1 MVGVRHPPHV
11 RSFGAVG
18 ATMGAERFLGEDV
31 ETLRT
36 ELAETQARLKEAQ
49 GELARLVRLAEADL
63 QRQRPGE
70 QSSVVAASV
79 RRPAA
84 KDVAARIARL
94 VQLYREASAAS
105 PDAAPVVDE
114 NTLLRWLETSGLF
127 DRDFYLK
134 CNGDVAS
141 AGADPTQHYFNHGYA
156 EARPPCAL

>member
-1 MVGVRHPPHV
+1 M
-11 RSFGAVG
+11 GAV
-18 ATMGAERFLGEDV
+18 MGTGLLLGDDV

-36 ELAETQARLKEAQ
+36 ERDETQARLKEAQ
-49 GELARLVRLAEADL
+49 SELARLVRLAEADL
-63 QRQRPGE
+63 QRRRPGE
-70 QSSVVAASV
+70 PSSVVAASV

-94 VQLYREASAAS
+94 VELYREASAAA
-105 PDAAPVVDE
+105 PDGAPVVGED
-114 NTLLRWLETSGLF
+114 TMLRWLETSGLF
-127 DRDFYLK
+127 DREFYLK